1 MLPMLFLLAMST
13 EALALLPDHLDAK
26 SATAATH
33 AGGGAAQATSKAAV
47 MYSALPDL
55 ELVKSPFEQM
65 AARAVGLAAENDC
78 RLLYD
83 AGCVHLQP
91 YATTTTHTLCR
102 IATCTVSLHCAQ
114 QMHAEACESTR
125 SLRFHCL
132 HRDRRRPWVSLSE
145 AVFQDE
151 LFASLFASEANSKI
165 RQLLLAGADGGGLR
179 LVVRAYAY
187 AHPYLVLSH
196 ADSLVYVFSLSGSAL
211 FATHCCFL
219 RPLSCL
225 ALFENSR
232 RRHSSTSRLNR
243 QRSLWL

>member
-1 MLPMLFLLAMST
+1 M
-13 EALALLPDHLDAK
+13 
-26 SATAATH
+26 
-33 AGGGAAQATSKAAV
+33 
-47 MYSALPDL
+47 
-55 ELVKSPFEQM
+55 
-65 AARAVGLAAENDC
+65 
-78 RLLYD
+78 
-83 AGCVHLQP
+83 
-91 YATTTTHTLCR
+91 
-102 IATCTVSLHCAQ
+102 
-114 QMHAEACESTR
+114 
-125 SLRFHCL
+125 
-132 HRDRRRPWVSLSE
+132 SLSE

-179 LVVRAYAY
+179 LVVRADAF
-187 AHPYLVLSH
+187 ARPYLLVVLSH
-196 ADSLVYVFSLSGSAL
+196 TDSLVYVFSLSGSAL

>member
-1 MLPMLFLLAMST
+1 M
-13 EALALLPDHLDAK
+13 
-26 SATAATH
+26 
-33 AGGGAAQATSKAAV
+33 
-47 MYSALPDL
+47 
-55 ELVKSPFEQM
+55 
-65 AARAVGLAAENDC
+65 
-78 RLLYD
+78 
-83 AGCVHLQP
+83 
-91 YATTTTHTLCR
+91 
-102 IATCTVSLHCAQ
+102 
-114 QMHAEACESTR
+114 
-125 SLRFHCL
+125 
-132 HRDRRRPWVSLSE
+132 SLSE